1 LIFTALAVLYV
12 SALSAGSIAHYA
24 AHMPAWL
31 SFAVPCL
38 LPLML
43 LLAASGEIMR
53 ITLSVLLL
61 IYFAFLL
68 SNALRIHETI
78 MNSLLLRF
86 EKDDLLRYLQEE
98 RTRAENLNR
107 ELQADIEQRKKT
119 EEELRNAKEQ
129 AEKLAEQLLDLSSQD
144 GLTGIANRRRF
155 DEFLRTEWGRAAR
168 RGAPLALIIGDID
181 HYKAYNDYY
190 GHQAGDDCL
199 IRIARLL
206 QDYTRRGG
214 ELAARYGGEEFAI
227 LLADT
232 GLYEAVDFAEQLR
245 AAVENLH
252 IRHERSPTAGV
263 VTMSFGVAALVPSR
277 NTSPSALIK
286 YSDEA
291 LYAAKKKG
299 RNRVETRSI
308 EDSTTPDARP

>member
-1 LIFTALAVLYV
+1 
-12 SALSAGSIAHYA
+12 
-24 AHMPAWL
+24 
-31 SFAVPCL
+31 
-38 LPLML
+38 
-43 LLAASGEIMR
+43 
-53 ITLSVLLL
+53 
-61 IYFAFLL
+61 
-68 SNALRIHETI
+68 
-78 MNSLLLRF
+78 
-86 EKDDLLRYLQEE
+86 LLRYLQEE
-98 RTRAENLNR
+98 RLRAENLNK

-129 AEKLAEQLLDLSSQD
+129 AEKLAEQLLALSSQD

-155 DEFLRTEWGRAAR
+155 DEFLRMEWGRAAR
-168 RGAPLALIIGDID
+168 RGASLALIIGDID

-232 GLYEAVDFAEQLR
+232 GLREAVDFAEQLR
-245 AAVENLH
+245 AAVVSLH
-252 IRHERSPTAGV
+252 IRHEHSPTAGV
-263 VTMSFGVAALVPSR
+263 VTMSFGVSSLMPSR
-277 NTSPSALIK
+277 DTSPSALIK

-291 LYAAKKKG
+291 LYAAKKNG
-299 RNRVETRSI
+299 RNRVEARSI
-308 EDSTTPDARP
+308 EDSAVPDAGPQ